1 MKRWQVALSLGI
13 VCCILTL
20 AISIQLKT
28 IDNARENAN
37 IKVSLTLTSNEL
49 RDQVLKW
56 KEKYD
61 NEVKSLEESEK
72 QLEEARLRST
82 QNDQNAISKEEEI
95 KKDNIILGL
104 TDVKGKGI
112 VLTLKD
118 NNNVSRSTISPIDN
132 IELYLVHASDIV
144 AVLNDLK
151 NAGAEAISINGQRI
165 VETTGVYCAGNVLK
179 VNEVKISSPIE
190 IKAIGE
196 PDLLY
201 GSMNIPGGYLE
212 LMRET
217 GINVTLKK
225 SDDIK
230 IEKYDGVIKATEM
243 KNE

>member
-1 MKRWQVALSLGI
+1 MKRWQVALALGI

-49 RDQVLKW
+49 RDQILKW

-61 NEVKSLEESEK
+61 NEIKELEKSEK
-72 QLEEARLRST
+72 KLEEARLQST
-82 QNDQNAISKEEEI
+82 QNDENAIQKEEEI

-104 TDVKGKGI
+104 TDVTGKGI
-112 VLTLKD
+112 IITLKD
-118 NNNVSRSTISPIDN
+118 NNSVTRSSISPLDN

-165 VETTGVYCAGNVLK
+165 VETTSVYCAGNVLK

-196 PDLLY
+196 ADLLY

-212 LMRET
+212 LMKDT
-217 GINVTLKK
+217 GINVTIKK
-225 SDDIK
+225 SDNIK

>member
-61 NEVKSLEESEK
+61 NEVKALEESEK
-72 QLEEARLRST
+72 QLEEARLKST
-82 QNDQNAISKEEEI
+82 QNDESAIIKEEQI
-95 KKDNIILGL
+95 KKNNIILGL

-112 VLTLKD
+112 ILTLKD
-118 NNNVSRSTISPIDN
+118 NNNVSRSTISPLDN

-165 VETTGVYCAGNVLK
+165 VETTSVYCAGNVLK

-225 SDDIK
+225 SDDIQ